1 MGYYKL
7 TLIFSFIFFFFF
19 FFFPFCMTSFII
31 SIFFVPFPLSPS
43 LYSIPRFYS
52 VAIPCI
58 LQPRHSSSTSSAPY
72 APNQNLLLLH
82 GFLRSASLSAT
93 SIHALFRFFP
103 HLFSYWNLVPHLWFS
118 SNIYF
123 LCVFSPFQLTS
134 FIGSLSIFPFFWF
147 TVAVQNFPLV

>member
-1 MGYYKL
+1 MCDDDVLK
-7 TLIFSFIFFFFF
+7 IFLGPLNRLFLFS
-19 FFFPFCMTSFII
+19 PS
-31 SIFFVPFPLSPS
+31 FPLSPS

>member
-1 MGYYKL
+1 MLK
-7 TLIFSFIFFFFF
+7 IFLGPLNRLFLFS
-19 FFFPFCMTSFII
+19 PS
-31 SIFFVPFPLSPS
+31 FPLSPS

-147 TVAVQNFPLV
+147 MSPLMRVLGFSMFYLFL